1 MKMDDQAIAVVLG
14 ALAVVLI
21 DRKRGVP
28 AITSTPSPLYRPK
41 RPLHTVSQKRP
52 PFIFLTNL
60 PKINRF

>member
-52 PFIFLTNL
+52 PFIF
-60 PKINRF
+60 F